1 MNVLMASQRRC
12 NSRRKYVCVEM
23 LVSLLNQISHEI
35 VMIVGEG
42 QGGDG
47 ICVIECFISLLI
59 YNVEKTEYEA
69 VDIPESF
76 DARQQWPDCPSTKEI
91 RDQGSCGSCWVRRPI
106 YRGS

>member
-1 MNVLMASQRRC
+1 
-12 NSRRKYVCVEM
+12 
-23 LVSLLNQISHEI
+23 
-35 VMIVGEG
+35 MIVLPPNAHVIRAGNT
-42 QGGDG
+42 GGDG

-91 RDQGSCGSCWVRRPI
+91 RDQGSCGSCWV
-106 YRGS
+106 SSFL